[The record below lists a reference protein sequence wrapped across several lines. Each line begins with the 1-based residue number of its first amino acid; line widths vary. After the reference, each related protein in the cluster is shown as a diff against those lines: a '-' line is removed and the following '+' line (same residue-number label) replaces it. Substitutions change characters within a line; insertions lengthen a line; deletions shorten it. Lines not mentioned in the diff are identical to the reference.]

1 MNAQMSAA
9 LKSEAAAAALKEVRN
24 GMRLGIG
31 SGSTVNELIKLLA
44 KEAAAGLDI
53 IGVPASEASAQ
64 LCNQLGVPL
73 TTLDET
79 PELDLCID
87 GADEIAD
94 GLALIKGG
102 GAALLREKIIA
113 TASARMVVIA
123 DRSKV
128 VDTLGKFP
136 LPIEVVQFG
145 LGATRV
151 KLEQHLKTNGLSGEL
166 VLRGGAE
173 APVVTDNGNFIID
186 AHLGTIPD
194 PEAFAKGLN
203 DIPGV
208 VENGLFINLAMRAY
222 VAGDD
227 RVEIIER

>member
-1 MNAQMSAA
+1 MSAA
-9 LKSEAAAAALKEVRN
+9 LKVEAAAAALKEVKS

-44 KEAAAGLDI
+44 EEVKGGLDVV
-53 IGVPASEASAQ
+53 GVPASEASAS
-64 LCNQLGVPL
+64 LCRELGVPL
-73 TTLDET
+73 TTLNET

-87 GADEIAD
+87 GADEIAP

-102 GAALLREKIIA
+102 GAALLREKMIVM
-113 TASARMVVIA
+113 ASQRFIVIA
-123 DRSKV
+123 DQTKIV
-128 VDTLGKFP
+128 ETLGTFP

-151 KLEQHLKTNGLSGEL
+151 KLEKHVEAHGLAGEL
-166 VLRGGAE
+166 VLRGGAD
-173 APVVTDNGNFIID
+173 APLVTDNGNYIID
-186 AHLGTIPD
+186 AHLGSIPD
-194 PEAFAKGLN
+194 PEAFAAGLN

-222 VAGDD
+222 VAGTDQ
-227 RVEIIER
+227 VKIIER